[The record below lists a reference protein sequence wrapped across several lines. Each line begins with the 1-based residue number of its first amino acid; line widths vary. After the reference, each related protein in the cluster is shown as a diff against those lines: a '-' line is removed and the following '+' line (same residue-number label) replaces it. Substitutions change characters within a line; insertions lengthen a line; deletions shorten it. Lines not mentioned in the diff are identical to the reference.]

1 MKKFLMVATV
11 PSMIGQFNMDNLHI
25 LLKLGYEV
33 HVACNFTDTSVWTP
47 ERIRLFKQQ
56 LSELGIKYIQVEFAR
71 TPYDIAK
78 LIKGYKELRTLII
91 REQYAGIHCHTPVA
105 GMITRLAAHGTK
117 SKVIYT
123 AHGFHFYKGAPL
135 KNWLIYYPVEKMCSY
150 MTDVLLTINKE
161 DFALA
166 KSKMKA
172 KRVLY
177 VPGVGVDTE
186 KFDSDQVHKSIKGEL
201 GIPHGATMI
210 LSIGEL
216 NENKNH
222 ESVIRALAEI
232 GQTVSTN
239 IYYVIVGKGVLEEK
253 LKRTAAESGLEEQI
267 ILTGFRTDVIDFYHS
282 ADIFVFPSYRE
293 GLSVALMEAMA
304 SGLPIAA
311 SHIRG
316 NCDLIDL
323 QGGNLFNP
331 HDVSDIQ
338 KKVLDLLSLPD
349 VELKKM
355 GTHNKEKIKNFSRNV
370 VQKTMTEIYKDI
382 S

>member
-1 MKKFLMVATV
+1 M
-11 PSMIGQFNMDNLHI
+11 
-25 LLKLGYEV
+25 
-33 HVACNFTDTSVWTP
+33 
-47 ERIRLFKQQ
+47 
-56 LSELGIKYIQVEFAR
+56 
-71 TPYDIAK
+71 
-78 LIKGYKELRTLII
+78 
-91 REQYAGIHCHTPVA
+91 
-105 GMITRLAAHGTK
+105 
-117 SKVIYT
+117 
-123 AHGFHFYKGAPL
+123 
-135 KNWLIYYPVEKMCSY
+135 
-150 MTDVLLTINKE
+150 
-161 DFALA
+161 
-166 KSKMKA
+166 
-172 KRVLY
+172 
-177 VPGVGVDTE
+177 
-186 KFDSDQVHKSIKGEL
+186 
-201 GIPHGATMI
+201 
-210 LSIGEL
+210 
-216 NENKNH
+216 
-222 ESVIRALAEI
+222 
-232 GQTVSTN
+232 
-239 IYYVIVGKGVLEEK
+239 
-253 LKRTAAESGLEEQI
+253 EEQI

>member
-201 GIPHGATMI
+201 GIPNGATMI
-210 LSIGEL
+210 SSIGEL

>member
-201 GIPHGATMI
+201 GIPNGATMI

-232 GQTVSTN
+232 GQTVSSN

>member
-201 GIPHGATMI
+201 GIPNGATMI

-253 LKRTAAESGLEEQI
+253 LKRTAAESGLGEQI

-316 NCDLIDL
+316 NCDLIDW

>member
-201 GIPHGATMI
+201 GIPNGATMI

>member
-201 GIPHGATMI
+201 GVPHGSTMI

-232 GQTVSTN
+232 GQTVSSN

-331 HDVSDIQ
+331 HDISDIQ

>member
-201 GIPHGATMI
+201 GIPNGATMI

-232 GQTVSTN
+232 GQTVSSN

-331 HDVSDIQ
+331 HDISDIQ